1 MQKICAGV
9 TRTGDLRFHAS
20 FPATDTGMVLPK
32 PEPLNGMHRG
42 ADIKD
47 LAQSLAHVVVV
58 IASQSCPTLRPHG
71 LEPAGLL
78 CPWDSPGKNTAAG
91 SHSLLQ
97 GIFSTQGSN
106 TCLLDSFRF
115 FTAEPSGL
123 AHGTPHFQRRLGL
136 NYSDC
141 FQQASEASMAIMKE
155 R

>member
-20 FPATDTGMVLPK
+20 FPAIDTGMVLPEARASDRDASRSRHK
-32 PEPLNGMHRG
+32 GLSSESGTCGACGSRSVVSDSATPWTEEP
-42 ADIKD
+42 
-47 LAQSLAHVVVV
+47 
-58 IASQSCPTLRPHG
+58 T
-71 LEPAGLL
+71 GLL
-78 CPWDSPGKNTAAG
+78 CPWGSPGKNTAAG

-123 AHGTPHFQRRLGL
+123 AHSTPHFQRRLGL
-136 NYSDC
+136 NYSGC
-141 FQQASEASMAIMKE
+141 FQQGSEASMAIMKE
-155 R
+155 